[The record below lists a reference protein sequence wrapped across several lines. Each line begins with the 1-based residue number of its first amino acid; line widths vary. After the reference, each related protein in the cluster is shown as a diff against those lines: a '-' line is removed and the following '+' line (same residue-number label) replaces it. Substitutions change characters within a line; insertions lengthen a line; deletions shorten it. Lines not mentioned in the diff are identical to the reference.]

1 MEIIVFDELPSTQ
14 LYLREQL
21 ELERLKSPVCV
32 VAKRQ
37 KAGIGSR
44 GNTWEQVRDALM
56 FSFSMQRFSLPQD
69 LPIQSAS
76 IFFGFIFKQTLVSM
90 GFDVW
95 LKWPNDIYLKDK
107 KIGGVLVNIYR
118 DEVICGIGL
127 NIDADGFASLQ
138 QKIDKMELLE
148 KFFEKIKNTLAWK
161 DIFSKYELEFYKNL
175 GFGFHYQGHIIEL
188 KNVKLSSDG
197 AIELNGEKIYSF
209 R

>member
-14 LYLREQL
+14 LYLKEQL

-37 KAGIGSR
+37 RAGIGSR

-56 FSFSMQRFSLPQD
+56 FSFSFHRLSLPQD
-69 LPIQSAS
+69 LPIQSVS

-107 KIGGVLVNIYR
+107 KIGGVLVNICK

-127 NIDADGFASLQ
+127 NIDADEFASLQ
-138 QKIDKMELLE
+138 QNIDKMEVLE

-175 GFGFHYQGHIIEL
+175 GFGFHYQGRIIEL
-188 KNVKLSSDG
+188 KNAKLSLDG

>member
-32 VAKRQ
+32 VAKKQ

-44 GNTWEQVRDALM
+44 GNTWEQVKDALM
-56 FSFSMQRFSLPQD
+56 FSFSIHRLSLPQD

-138 QKIDKMELLE
+138 QKIDKKELLE

-175 GFGFHYQGHIIEL
+175 GFGFHYQGHIVEL
-188 KNVKLSSDG
+188 KNAKLSLDG